1 MVSQNETKPFNEYA
15 ERFLMAIEALGLSDY
30 KVWNSLPSLSKG
42 TMSKIRTGRTGAS
55 KNVLNEFASV
65 YTEVS
70 PAWLLT
76 GEGSMFREESHIIES
91 QQTDDTDEPLT
102 ERTALKVYYEL
113 EATASNVIGFD
124 DNERNQ
130 PFRLLNIPEFAG
142 CIGMMVSGDSMY
154 PSIQSGSIVAIDPTP
169 ASYIINGETYLVVTR
184 DGQRMIK
191 RLVQQGEK
199 VRCISDNPDKELYAP
214 FEIEAEIIHTISRV
228 RGSVSVRSL

>member
-1 MVSQNETKPFNEYA
+1 MITAKRLEEVVKYLKYSGFGNTQKDIAEVLTIPASNLSSALKGSEKYLTDGLVDKIVTNIVSID
-15 ERFLMAIEALGLSDY
+15 RH
-30 KVWNSLPSLSKG
+30 
-42 TMSKIRTGRTGAS
+42 
-55 KNVLNEFASV
+55 
-65 YTEVS
+65 
-70 PAWLLT
+70 WLLT
-76 GEGSMFREESHIIES
+76 GEGSMLRTESHIIES
-91 QQTDDTDEPLT
+91 QPTDDTNEPLT
-102 ERTALKVYYEL
+102 ERTALKFYYEL
-113 EATASNVIGFD
+113 EATASNVIGLD
-124 DNERNQ
+124 DDERNQ

-199 VRCISDNPDKELYAP
+199 VRCISDNPNKELYAP
-214 FEIEAEIIHTISRV
+214 FEIDAEIIHTISRV